1 MKLIE
6 TEAELCEALSQM
18 GRKERTVGL
27 VPTMGCLHE
36 GHLSL
41 IRKAKQ
47 QNDIVVVS
55 VFVNPTQFG
64 PGEDF
69 EKYPRNIEADCKLAA
84 SVGADI
90 VFHPDA
96 ANIYAPDAS
105 TKIEVEGEITHK
117 LCGAVRPIHF
127 KGVTTV
133 VSILFNIVQPDRA
146 YFGQKDAQ
154 QAVVIKRM
162 VRDLHIP
169 VEIVVCPIVREAD
182 GLALSSRNRY
192 LSGEER
198 KQAVSLSRSL
208 EAAAECFSTGA
219 ESGRD
224 VSSLKKVITDEISTQ
239 PLAKIEYVE
248 IVDAETL
255 SDMSFIKSGHPALA
269 AVAVRFGNT
278 RLIDNKILRDRG

>member
-6 TEAELCEALSQM
+6 SESELRRELEQL
-18 GRKERTVGL
+18 GKGEHRVGL

-41 IRKAKQ
+41 IRKARQ

-64 PGEDF
+64 PGEDYAS
-69 EKYPRNIEADCKLAA
+69 YPRTLENDCVLAESA
-84 SVGADI
+84 GADI

-96 ANIYAPDAS
+96 AEIYSPDAS
-105 TKIEVEGEITHK
+105 TKVEVEGEITHT
-117 LCGAVRPIHF
+117 LCGASRPIHF
-127 KGVTTV
+127 KGVTTI
-133 VSILFNIVQPDRA
+133 VSILFNIVRPDRA

-154 QAVVIKRM
+154 QAVVIRKM
-162 VRDLHIP
+162 VRELHIP

-192 LSGEER
+192 LNSEER
-198 KQAVSLSRSL
+198 RQAVCLYRGL
-208 EAAAECFSTGA
+208 DAAASFLSSGA
-219 ESGRD
+219 EGGTDPER
-224 VSSLKKVITDEISTQ
+224 LKQVICEEIDKS
-239 PLAKIEYVE
+239 PLAKREYIE

-255 SDMSFIKSGHPALA
+255 KPLRHIEKGHPALA
-269 AVAVRFGNT
+269 AVAVRFGET
-278 RLIDNKILRDRG
+278 RLIDNIILRS